1 MSFSLTDIAHI
12 FAACF
17 PCSSFKLC
25 MYNVL
30 TFMKCI
36 YHWRQCQN
44 WCRVKRNILVCFLTS
59 VAWAW
64 DDLKKK
70 IKKQFLSIN
79 WVPLL
84 QKTPLLWFYLGPFDN
99 HRCPGWDFCHWVA
112 LKYIETRKT
121 LWKGIYTLSMDSGEV
136 FHEGVFLKDFYNLLF
151 DSELWNWE
159 KVILIWLCYNTCFA
173 LLILLSI

>member
-1 MSFSLTDIAHI
+1 MHLSLKAMPKLVQSEEKYTCVFFDK
-12 FAACF
+12 
-17 PCSSFKLC
+17 CSLSPRWF
-25 MYNVL
+25 
-30 TFMKCI
+30 
-36 YHWRQCQN
+36 
-44 WCRVKRNILVCFLTS
+44 
-59 VAWAW
+59 
-64 DDLKKK
+64 KKK

-84 QKTPLLWFYLGPFDN
+84 QKTPLFWFYLGPFDN

-121 LWKGIYTLSMDSGEV
+121 LWKGIYTLSLDSGEV
-136 FHEGVFLKDFYNLLF
+136 FHEGGFLKDFYNLLF